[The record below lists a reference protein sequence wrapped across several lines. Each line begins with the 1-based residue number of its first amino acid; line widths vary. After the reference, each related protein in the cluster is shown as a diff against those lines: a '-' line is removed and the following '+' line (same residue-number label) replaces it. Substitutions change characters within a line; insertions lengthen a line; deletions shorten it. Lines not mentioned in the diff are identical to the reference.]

1 MTRRFDGKRVLITG
15 ATNGIGLAGARLL
28 ADEGAHLVLTGTND
42 ERLAALAAEIGSATV
57 LLNDASRMDVG
68 TTLAEQ
74 LSGLDI
80 DGLWL
85 NAGYADVAPIAD
97 VDAQFFDSMMATNVR
112 GPMLQ
117 LAALNDQLN
126 RGASIVVTS
135 STSTYEGAPETA
147 VYAATKAALIAAART
162 WAVELA
168 PRGIRVNTLVPGAI
182 ETGFRSFMDTETRST
197 FESGVLGRVPL
208 GRIGTPT
215 EAAAVA
221 LFLLSDQSSY
231 VTAGQYFVD
240 GGLSRR

>member
-28 ADEGAHLVLTGTND
+28 ADEGADLVLTGTND

-57 LLNDASRMDVG
+57 LLNDASRMDAG

-197 FESGVLGRVPL
+197 FESGVLDRVPL

-231 VTAGQYFVD
+231 VTASQYFVD

>member
-28 ADEGAHLVLTGTND
+28 ADEGAELVLTGNND

-57 LLNDASRMDVG
+57 LLNDASRMDAG

-231 VTAGQYFVD
+231 VTASQYFVD